1 MGMEGLQNY
10 EPTPEEEL
18 HAKDQRNYSEMT
30 SGWRREAIVEKYGL
44 EKLKGSN
51 LSMDPESR
59 VISGSIDGKDIKV
72 WNGEDGFHA
81 IVDGVEQN
89 ADDASSLFFESDE
102 IARYLSRENAIAQDR
117 KEEKGL

>member
-1 MGMEGLQNY
+1 MGMEGPQNY
-10 EPTPEEEL
+10 VPTPEEEL
-18 HAKDQRNYSEMT
+18 HAKDQRNYSEMA
-30 SGWRREAIVEKYGL
+30 SGWRREAVVEKYGL

-81 IVDGVEQN
+81 IVGGVEQN
-89 ADDASSLFFESDE
+89 ADDAKSLFFECDE
-102 IARYLSRENAIAQDR
+102 IARYFSHENASAQSI
-117 KEEKGL
+117 KEQKG